1 MERREHR
8 YKYIPTIRPQVVIP
22 DLHDVWGTPYPRDP
36 EMLRGSDPRRLSGY
50 DVESL
55 RVWRDAT
62 AGGPAGTVCKGQVRS
77 TYRGVIHVET

>member
-8 YKYIPTIRPQVVIP
+8 YRYIPTIWHRAVIP

-50 DVESL
+50 DVEYSVYGEMQ
-55 RVWRDAT
+55 RQEAQQGRY
-62 AGGPAGTVCKGQVRS
+62 VRG
-77 TYRGVIHVET
+77 RCVVHIEE